1 MTPYPSKSPM
11 DRPILPRVQDRISF
25 LYAERCVVNRDNNA
39 VTFTDERGITHVPAT
54 GIAALLL
61 GPGTKVTYAAMALLG
76 DSGVS
81 VVWVGEKGVR
91 YYASGRSL
99 SNSSAAAEAQ
109 ASIVSNQRR
118 RLFCARQMYAM
129 RFPGEDISRA
139 TMAQLRGREGSRMKK
154 IYQAEAARTGVTW
167 KKRNYDPQNF
177 SSGDPI
183 NRTLT
188 AANAA
193 LYGVAHAVIASLGLV
208 PSLGVVHQGT
218 ERAFVYDI
226 ADLYKAEVS
235 IPAAFDAVAE
245 NELTADVNIRRV
257 IRDYVVK
264 KNLIPTMVRDVMFLM
279 EMSSEAQNI
288 DAELVL
294 WSDLKVVSSGHNWAD
309 EGPIG

>member
-1 MTPYPSKSPM
+1 MVPHPSKSPM

-39 VTFTDERGITHVPAT
+39 VTFADERGITHVPAA
-54 GIAALLL
+54 GIAALML

-129 RFPGEDISRA
+129 RFPGEDISSA

-154 IYQAEAARTGVTW
+154 VYLAEAERTGVPW
-167 KKRNYDPQNF
+167 KKRMYDPQNF
-177 SSGDPI
+177 STGDPI

-193 LYGVAHAVIASLGLV
+193 LYGVAHAVIVSLGFI
-208 PSLGVVHQGT
+208 PSLGVIHQGT

-226 ADLYKAEVS
+226 ADLYKSKIS

-264 KNLIPTMVRDVMFLM
+264 KNLVPTMIRDLMFLM
-279 EMSSEAQNI
+279 EMTSEAQNI
-288 DAELVL
+288 DSELLL
-294 WSDLKVVSSGHNWAD
+294 WSDLEVVASGHNWSN
-309 EGPIG
+309 EGPLE

>member
-1 MTPYPSKSPM
+1 MAQHPSKSPM

-39 VTFTDERGITHVPAT
+39 VTFTDERGITHVPAA
-54 GIAALLL
+54 GIAALML

-129 RFPGEDISRA
+129 RFPGEDISSA

-154 IYQAEAARTGVTW
+154 VYLAEAERTGVPW
-167 KKRNYDPQNF
+167 KKRMYDPQNF
-177 SSGDPI
+177 STGDPI

-193 LYGVAHAVIASLGLV
+193 LYGVAHAVIVSLGFI
-208 PSLGVVHQGT
+208 PSLGVIHQGT

-226 ADLYKAEVS
+226 ADLYKSKIS

-245 NELTADVNIRRV
+245 NELTADANIRRV
-257 IRDYVVK
+257 ILS
-264 KNLIPTMVRDVMFLM
+264 LIH
-279 EMSSEAQNI
+279 I
-288 DAELVL
+288 
-294 WSDLKVVSSGHNWAD
+294 
-309 EGPIG
+309 

>member
-1 MTPYPSKSPM
+1 M

-39 VTFTDERGITHVPAT
+39 VTFTDERGITHVPAA
-54 GIAALLL
+54 GIAALML

-139 TMAQLRGREGSRMKK
+139 TMAQLRGREGSRMKQV
-154 IYQAEAARTGVTW
+154 YLAEAERTGVPW
-167 KKRNYDPQNF
+167 KKRMYDPQNF
-177 SSGDPI
+177 STGDPI

-193 LYGVAHAVIASLGLV
+193 LYGVAHAVIVSLGFI
-208 PSLGVVHQGT
+208 PSLGVIHQGT
-218 ERAFVYDI
+218 ESAFVYDI
-226 ADLYKAEVS
+226 ADLYKSKIS

-264 KNLIPTMVRDVMFLM
+264 KNLIPTMIRDLMFLM
-279 EMSSEAQNI
+279 EMTSEAQNI
-288 DAELVL
+288 DSELLL
-294 WSDLKVVSSGHNWAD
+294 WSDLEVVASGHNWSN
-309 EGPIG
+309 EGPLE

>member
-1 MTPYPSKSPM
+1 M

-39 VTFTDERGITHVPAT
+39 VTFTDERGITHVPAA
-54 GIAALLL
+54 GIAALML

-129 RFPGEDISRA
+129 RFPGEDISSA

-154 IYQAEAARTGVTW
+154 VYLAEAERTGVPW
-167 KKRNYDPQNF
+167 KKRMYDPQNY

-193 LYGVAHAVIASLGLV
+193 LYGVAHAVIVSLGFI
-208 PSLGVVHQGT
+208 PSLGVIHQGT

-226 ADLYKAEVS
+226 ADLYKSKIS

-264 KNLIPTMVRDVMFLM
+264 KNLIPTMIRDLMFLM
-279 EMSSEAQNI
+279 EMTSEAQNI
-288 DAELVL
+288 DSELLL
-294 WSDLKVVSSGHNWAD
+294 WSDLEVVASGHNWSN
-309 EGPIG
+309 EGPVE

>member
-1 MTPYPSKSPM
+1 MAQHPSKSPM

-39 VTFTDERGITHVPAT
+39 VTFTDERGITHVPAA
-54 GIAALLL
+54 GIAALML

-129 RFPGEDISRA
+129 RFPGEDISSA

-154 IYQAEAARTGVTW
+154 VYLAEAERTGVPW
-167 KKRNYDPQNF
+167 KKRMYDPQNY

-193 LYGVAHAVIASLGLV
+193 LYGVAHAVIVSLGFI
-208 PSLGVVHQGT
+208 PSLGVIHQGT

-226 ADLYKAEVS
+226 ADLYKSKIS

-264 KNLIPTMVRDVMFLM
+264 KNLIPTMIRDLMFLM
-279 EMSSEAQNI
+279 EMTSEAQNI
-288 DAELVL
+288 DSELLL
-294 WSDLKVVSSGHNWAD
+294 WSDLEVVASGHNWSN
-309 EGPIG
+309 EGPVE

>member
-1 MTPYPSKSPM
+1 M
-11 DRPILPRVQDRISF
+11 
-25 LYAERCVVNRDNNA
+25 
-39 VTFTDERGITHVPAT
+39 
-54 GIAALLL
+54 
-61 GPGTKVTYAAMALLG
+61 
-76 DSGVS
+76 
-81 VVWVGEKGVR
+81 R

-129 RFPGEDISRA
+129 RFPGEDISSA

-154 IYQAEAARTGVTW
+154 VYLAEAERTGVPW
-167 KKRNYDPQNF
+167 KKRMYDPQNY

-193 LYGVAHAVIASLGLV
+193 LYGVAHAVIVSLGFI
-208 PSLGVVHQGT
+208 PSLGVIHQGT

-226 ADLYKAEVS
+226 ADLYKSKIS

-264 KNLIPTMVRDVMFLM
+264 KNLIPTMIRDLMFLM
-279 EMSSEAQNI
+279 EMTSEAQNI
-288 DAELVL
+288 DSELLL
-294 WSDLKVVSSGHNWAD
+294 WSDLEVVASGHNWSN
-309 EGPIG
+309 EGPVE

>member
-1 MTPYPSKSPM
+1 MAPHPSKSPM

-39 VTFTDERGITHVPAT
+39 VTFADERGITHVPAA
-54 GIAALLL
+54 GIAALML

-154 IYQAEAARTGVTW
+154 VYLAEAERTGVPW
-167 KKRNYDPQNF
+167 KKRMYDPQNF

-193 LYGVAHAVIASLGLV
+193 LYGVVHAVIASLGFI
-208 PSLGVVHQGT
+208 PSLGVIHQGT

-264 KNLIPTMVRDVMFLM
+264 KNLIPTMTRDLMFLM

-294 WSDLKVVSSGHNWAD
+294 WSDLEVVASKRNWSD
-309 EGPIG
+309 DGPIR

>member
-1 MTPYPSKSPM
+1 M

-39 VTFTDERGITHVPAT
+39 VTFTDERGITHVPAA
-54 GIAALLL
+54 GIAALML

-129 RFPGEDISRA
+129 RFPGEDISSA

-154 IYQAEAARTGVTW
+154 VYLAEAERTGVPW
-167 KKRNYDPQNF
+167 KKRMYDPQNY

-193 LYGVAHAVIASLGLV
+193 LYGVAHAVIVSLGFI
-208 PSLGVVHQGT
+208 PSLGVIHQGT

-226 ADLYKAEVS
+226 ADLYKSKIS

-245 NELTADVNIRRV
+245 NELTADANIRRV

-264 KNLIPTMVRDVMFLM
+264 KNLIPTMIRDLMFLM
-279 EMSSEAQNI
+279 EMTSEAQNI
-288 DAELVL
+288 DSELLL
-294 WSDLKVVSSGHNWAD
+294 WSDLEVVASGHNWSN
-309 EGPIG
+309 EGPVE

>member
-1 MTPYPSKSPM
+1 M
-11 DRPILPRVQDRISF
+11 DRPVLPRVQDRISF

-39 VTFTDERGITHVPAT
+39 VTFTDERGITHVPAA

-129 RFPGEDISRA
+129 RFPGEDISSA

-154 IYQAEAARTGVTW
+154 VYLAEAERTGVPW
-167 KKRNYDPQNF
+167 KKRMYDPQNF
-177 SSGDPI
+177 STGDPI

-193 LYGVAHAVIASLGLV
+193 LYGVAHAVIVSLGFI
-208 PSLGVVHQGT
+208 PSLGVIHQGT

-226 ADLYKAEVS
+226 ADLYKSKIS

-264 KNLIPTMVRDVMFLM
+264 KNLIPTMIRDLMFLM
-279 EMSSEAQNI
+279 EMTSEAQNI
-288 DAELVL
+288 DSELLL
-294 WSDLKVVSSGHNWAD
+294 WSDLEVVASGHNWSN
-309 EGPIG
+309 EGPLE